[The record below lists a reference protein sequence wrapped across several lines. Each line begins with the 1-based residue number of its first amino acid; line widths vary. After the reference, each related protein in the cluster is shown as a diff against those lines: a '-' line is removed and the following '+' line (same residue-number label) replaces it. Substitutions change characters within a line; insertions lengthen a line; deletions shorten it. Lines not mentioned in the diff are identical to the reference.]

1 MKNIK
6 KRDFLTVTR
15 FTDSAKGSNWEKVTL
30 YLAKCWGGNGGP
42 DTRLEYTHPLRIWYH
57 HHYGKL
63 GSSIWHSKSVYC

>member
-30 YLAKCWGGNGGP
+30 YLAKC
-42 DTRLEYTHPLRIWYH
+42 
-57 HHYGKL
+57 
-63 GSSIWHSKSVYC
+63 